1 MFGCSLWKFAAS
13 CWTNGDEET
22 PEWDTNW
29 IFTGEVGS
37 VTVAVFPA
45 TGGVVVLPPPIHA
58 VPINVKAPA
67 IAAILLED
75 PTTRISHQPLVVRAN
90 TGFRRGVE
98 PLWAPRTRASE

>member
-13 CWTNGDEET
+13 CWMNGDEET

-45 TGGVVVLPPPIHA
+45 TGEVVALPPPIHA

-75 PTTRISHQPLVVRAN
+75 PTTRISISPLSCGRTV
-90 TGFRRGVE
+90 GSGGVSSRF
-98 PLWAPRTRASE
+98 WAP